1 MTMRMGGM
9 VSALY
14 VLAAL
19 GGCAQ
24 RRIVVTSE
32 PAGATVY
39 VNDVEIGRT
48 PVSAGFT
55 YYGVYDVRLHRDG
68 FEPVST
74 SARADAP
81 LYEFAGPDLITE
93 AIPGGVLTEV
103 KWHFTL
109 QPIGEVGDR
118 KVFEKDLLQRAGEL
132 RKTVGDAK

>member
-1 MTMRMGGM
+1 MNRAI
-9 VSALY
+9 ALAA
-14 VLAAL
+14 VLASGFVL

-32 PAGATVY
+32 PSGATVY

-55 YYGVYDVRLHRDG
+55 YYGVYDVRLRKDG
-68 FEPVST
+68 YEPIST
-74 SARADAP
+74 SAQADAP

-118 KVFEKDLLQRAGEL
+118 KAFEKDLLQRAGEL